1 MRAGRLAT
9 RLRLWRE
16 RSALAVNR
24 NIQGMVSDGNGT
36 QLMQKR
42 TIWEQKCARDSQQR
56 K

>member
-9 RLRLWRE
+9 RLRLWWE
-16 RSALAVNR
+16 RRALAVNR
-24 NIQGMVSDGNGT
+24 NAQGMVSDGNET
-36 QLMQKR
+36 PLMQKH